1 MPYYRTMVAGRPVV
15 GLGAGLASCI
25 VLFDIG
31 ELAPTR
37 IRGRLVTIK
46 VVAVTLGQVVAY
58 GERNPSKGT
67 SLKTNRNWCSVS
79 HVGGGWRWMV
89 GLGATPAVVQLLSL
103 ALLPE
108 SRKLS

>member
-67 SLKTNRNWCSVS
+67 VIENEQELVQRFAC
-79 HVGGGWRWMV
+79 RR
-89 GLGATPAVVQLLSL
+89 GLEVDGRSSYSSGSPAAL
-103 ALLPE
+103 A
-108 SRKLS
+108 SSSTGVT